1 MGRGAVSQRQ
11 GRAPRETSAATERS
25 SPVSASPSLKGI
37 MQGRKVFSL
46 PPCCFQV
53 TGRNVELA
61 QPSGRTWANLWVS
74 PHQSPAT
81 HWFPAAAR
89 ALPAPRVTTRHTEG
103 SKSGLDCVCGGLG
116 ALCSCGHQLNW
127 GTATLELCW
136 HPGCTPVWAAW
147 CHGAWVPQGL
157 GFLSM
162 GIHGDLRHSETLQ

>member
-11 GRAPRETSAATERS
+11 GRAPRESSAATERS

-127 GTATLELCW
+127 GTATPGALLASRL
-136 HPGCTPVWAAW
+136 HPSLGCMVPW
-147 CHGAWVPQGL
+147 CMGATGTGFSVHGNPRGPQG
-157 GFLSM
+157 
-162 GIHGDLRHSETLQ
+162 